1 MTIYNVLTV
10 AAVIF
15 NSEIWCHQVLFEEGS
30 LTEDKL
36 YIIKNILSKF
46 GQDTCCFKSFT
57 EIEKKK
63 QKNFWV
69 CV

>member
-15 NSEIWCHQVLFEEGS
+15 NSEIGCHQVLFEVGN
-30 LTEDKL
+30 LTEVKL
-36 YIIKNILSKF
+36 YIIKKMFRKF
-46 GQDTCCFKSFT
+46 GQDTCCLKFFT
-57 EIEKKK
+57 EKEK
-63 QKNFWV
+63 QNVV